1 MKRRDF
7 ITMLGGAACIWPLAA
22 RAQQSAMPVIGFLH
36 PASAAAYDDLLE
48 SFRRG
53 LMETGYV
60 EGKNL
65 AIEYRWAEGRYDQL
79 PALAAELVDRRV
91 AVLVAGAFPSA
102 LAAKAATST
111 IPIVFTS
118 GVDPVEAGLV
128 ASLERPGG
136 NITGMSLLMTG
147 FIVKRLKLLH
157 ELVPKSETI
166 GLLVNPN
173 NPRTAWDKT
182 EMETSAR
189 VMRKQAIVVGA
200 GNQNEIDMAFA
211 TLVQASADGFIVT
224 ADPLFTSW
232 RDEIVALAARHAI
245 PTVYEW
251 REFVDV
257 GGLISYGP
265 SFDDQ
270 YRRVGVYTGEILKGV
285 RPADLP
291 VMLPTKIDLVVN
303 LKTAKS
309 LGLEVPLEV
318 LWRADDLIK

>member
-1 MKRRDF
+1 LR
-7 ITMLGGAACIWPLAA
+7 
-22 RAQQSAMPVIGFLH
+22 
-36 PASAAAYDDLLE
+36 
-48 SFRRG
+48 
-53 LMETGYV
+53 ETGYV

-79 PALAAELVDRRV
+79 PALATELVDRRV
-91 AVLVAGAFPSA
+91 AVLVAGSFPAA

-128 ASLERPGG
+128 ASLDRPGG
-136 NITGMSLLMTG
+136 NVVGMSLLMTG
-147 FIVKRLKLLH
+147 LIVKRLQLLR
-157 ELVPKSETI
+157 ELVPKAETV

-173 NPRTAWDKT
+173 NPRTEWDKT
-182 EMETSAR
+182 EMATSAR
-189 VMRKQAIVVGA
+189 VMRKQAIVVAA

-211 TLVQASADGFIVT
+211 TLVQAGADGFIVT
-224 ADPLFTSW
+224 ADPLFTSR
-232 RDEIVALAARHAI
+232 RDQIVALAARHAI

-265 SFDDQ
+265 SFADQ
-270 YRRVGVYTGEILKGV
+270 YRRVGVYTGEILKGI

-318 LWRADDLIK
+318 LVRADEVIH